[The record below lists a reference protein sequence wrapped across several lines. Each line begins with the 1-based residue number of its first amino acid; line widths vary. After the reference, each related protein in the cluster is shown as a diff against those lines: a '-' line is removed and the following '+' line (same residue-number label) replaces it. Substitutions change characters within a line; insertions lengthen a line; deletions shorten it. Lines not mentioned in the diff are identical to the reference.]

1 MEVSDRQAKGKSYYV
16 KYKIYIDV
24 AVKVFN
30 WKNNSGNWTAQYRRI
45 AAELPMKS
53 SFLYCE
59 SVKPQYFSRNLDF
72 YLFLSSAFENKVL
85 RRELLCKL
93 LCF

>member
-30 WKNNSGNWTAQYRRI
+30 WKNNSGN
-45 AAELPMKS
+45 
-53 SFLYCE
+53 
-59 SVKPQYFSRNLDF
+59 
-72 YLFLSSAFENKVL
+72 
-85 RRELLCKL
+85 
-93 LCF
+93 